1 MLILSITMNFGS
13 IKVNFLFFLSTAK
26 NIVFNDN
33 GYAQI
38 QVLCLRLLADVH
50 LNLHAFTLAEYYY
63 VKSNTVN
70 LNFVQS
76 LIYQN
81 IPAKSQEAI
90 SLIQTV
96 ESNSELNDDDKTLLI
111 EVVAKY
117 EPFFMK
123 IFFFDKN

>member
-1 MLILSITMNFGS
+1 MNFGS

-81 IPAKSQEAI
+81 IPTKSQEAI
-90 SLIQTV
+90 SLIPTI

-117 EPFFMK
+117 ETFFMK
-123 IFFFDKN
+123 TFFFDKN

>member
-1 MLILSITMNFGS
+1 MSFEF
-13 IKVNFLFFLSTAK
+13 IKSDFSFFLSTAK
-26 NIVFNDN
+26 NIVFNDSC
-33 GYAQI
+33 YAHI

-63 VKSNTVN
+63 VKSNTMN

-90 SLIQTV
+90 SLIPSI
-96 ESNSELNDDDKTLLI
+96 ESNPELNDDDKTLLI

-117 EPFFMK
+117 ETFFL
-123 IFFFDKN
+123 

>member
-1 MLILSITMNFGS
+1 MNFGS

-90 SLIQTV
+90 SLIPTV

-117 EPFFMK
+117 ETFF
-123 IFFFDKN
+123 IDAFLFDKN